1 MLADAL
7 LRLILAWPSSPFSV
21 RPAPAGDSSNSW
33 LATLPFGPFAGGGL
47 VQEVFPQ
54 GMGKLEPRGQAG
66 AALRGSNRAYLVADA
81 TQHTWSSIEYTKLNL
96 LGKTVSFT
104 VDVSGANCG
113 CNAALYLVAMDRP
126 TDQSSGYCDIQAV
139 GGEQC
144 LEIDLLEANRKAV
157 QATLHTQGGIGTG
170 PCNQW
175 GCAVNFGKTGGGPYG
190 QGSPAID
197 SNRPFNVSASFTTE
211 GVMDV
216 LLSQGGRHFP
226 FWNVSSAS

>member
-81 TQHTWSSIEYTKLNL
+81 TYTRGAASSTQSST
-96 LGKTVSFT
+96 LGKTVSLT
-104 VDVSGANCG
+104 VDVSEPTGRQRSA
-113 CNAALYLVAMDRP
+113 YLVAMDRRR
-126 TDQSSGYCDIQAV
+126 TKARDTVTSRQSV
-139 GGEQC
+139 
-144 LEIDLLEANRKAV
+144 ANSALKSIFSRRIARRLPPS
-157 QATLHTQGGIGTG
+157 TRRGDRDG

-175 GCAVNFGKTGGGPYG
+175 GCAVNFAR
-190 QGSPAID
+190 PA
-197 SNRPFNVSASFTTE
+197 E
-211 GVMDV
+211 GR
-216 LLSQGGRHFP
+216 G
-226 FWNVSSAS
+226 